1 MASNSRATRNKN
13 LRKEGIFLALVI
25 FQREQATND
34 APKHVESADVIIKKR
49 TLRKRRLCEARDIY
63 TSTTDVMHL
72 LFFGAKRVGGVS
84 DTCCE
89 KRKISAEACG
99 PIKSIPSPTFQGHT
113 RAVRGL

>member
-1 MASNSRATRNKN
+1 MALNSRATRNKN
-13 LRKEGIFLALVI
+13 LRQEGIFLALVI

-34 APKHVESADVIIKKR
+34 APKHVESADVISKKR
-49 TLRKRRLCEARDIY
+49 TLRKRRLCEASDIY

-72 LFFGAKRVGGVS
+72 LFFGAKRVGV

-89 KRKISAEACG
+89 KRKISAEACD
-99 PIKSIPSPTFQGHT
+99 PIKSIPPPTFRGHT